1 MNLRTCVAPS
11 GRFIIGVHKPTYSVQ
26 NIREKDYIG
35 PLGEFPDGSLVENHP
50 NFPDGDITE
59 SNADWIYEIPN
70 AFPFRGATYISK
82 HVADRRAQN
91 PLDISLPA
99 RPNMS
104 FTRTASQWFSES
116 EWSVEKKKSIFNSLP
131 EAIQIAVAGNSTDPE
146 DLGLLAELSCEFTH
160 DPISK
165 YPTGLVYVQDEN
177 GARKPKIHN
186 YDLFK
191 VLANNSHLPDVY
203 KETMVLRP
211 GAQGDSEIV
220 GEWLTNKNS
229 SHVFEYLRRNSYIP
243 WGHYASNMANDAI
256 RYRIHDLSVYDIAG
270 IRHLYYQRTYL
281 RVAEMLGIPI
291 EPKRKRLDP
300 FQLEALRRQIINR
313 LTSSDRTDALSF
325 TSTLWGWNFGF
336 DYSPSKYR
344 LHATHQQIHQQFAL
358 LPETVAVGNPE
369 AGETDMP
376 SYAYGD
382 LARDFIRQYYSETGR
397 GFFETY
403 LKAIQSNKRTDGD
416 KNRESS
422 LIIYE
427 NEKVLVF
434 VPKAQTS
441 QWELQIMPHDT
452 VGNILE
458 ADTKMRQCI
467 DEAMLVAMRILEAM
481 GARMI
486 TGIEFAKRFD
496 SPDRDQRLLYC
507 LLPRI
512 PESPGAFSETQLRWI
527 NNHYPEDFAIACRAN
542 LEIALQVLIND

>member
-1 MNLRTCVAPS
+1 MNLRTCIAPS

-26 NIREKDYIG
+26 NVREKDYIG
-35 PLGEFPDGSLVENHP
+35 PLGEFPDGSLVENHL
-50 NFPDGDITE
+50 NFPAGDITE

-70 AFPFRGATYISK
+70 AFPFRGATYILK
-82 HVADRRAQN
+82 HVADRWALN

-99 RPNMS
+99 RPDMS
-104 FTRTASQWFSES
+104 FTRTASLWFSES

-131 EAIQIAVAGNSTDPE
+131 ETIQIAVAGNSTDPE
-146 DLGLLAELSCEFTH
+146 DLGLLAELSCAFTY
-160 DPISK
+160 DPSSK

-177 GARKPKIHN
+177 GTRKPKIHN
-186 YDLFK
+186 YALFK
-191 VLANNSHLPDVY
+191 VLANNWRLPDVY
-203 KETMVLRP
+203 KEIMVLKP

-220 GEWLTNKNS
+220 GEWLKKNS
-229 SHVFEYLRRNSYIP
+229 HSHVFEYLRRNSYIP

-291 EPKRKRLDP
+291 EPKRKPLDP

-313 LTSSDRTDALSF
+313 LTSSDRTDALPF

-336 DYSPSKYR
+336 DYAPSKYR
-344 LHATHQQIHQQFAL
+344 LHASHQQIHQQYAL
-358 LPETVAVGNPE
+358 LPRTVASGS
-369 AGETDMP
+369 ETEI
-376 SYAYGD
+376 STYAYGD
-382 LARDFIRQYYSETGR
+382 LIKDFITEYLRQTGR
-397 GFFETY
+397 KFFETY
-403 LKAIQSNKRTDGD
+403 IEAIRSNDRIDGD
-416 KNRESS
+416 QEKESS

-427 NEKVLVF
+427 NERVMVF

-441 QWELQIMPHDT
+441 QWELQIMPLQP

-458 ADTKMRQCI
+458 ADTATRNCI
-467 DEAMLVAMRILEAM
+467 DEAMLVAFRVLESM

-486 TGIEFAKRFD
+486 TGIEFSKRFD
-496 SPDRDQRLLYC
+496 SSDEDQRLMYC
-507 LLPRI
+507 FLPRI

-542 LEIALQVLIND
+542 LETALQVLKND

>member
-26 NIREKDYIG
+26 NIRERDYIG
-35 PLGEFPDGSLVENHP
+35 PLGEFPDGSFVENHP
-50 NFPDGDITE
+50 NFPVGDITE
-59 SNADWIYEIPN
+59 SNAEWIYEIPN

-82 HVADRRAQN
+82 HVADRLAQN
-91 PLDISLPA
+91 PNDISLPA
-99 RPNMS
+99 RPELS
-104 FTRTASQWFSES
+104 FTRTASQWFSDS
-116 EWSVEKKKSIFNSLP
+116 EWSTEKEKSIFNSLP
-131 EAIQIAVAGNSTDPE
+131 EVIQIAVAGNSTDPE
-146 DLGLLAELSCEFTH
+146 DLGLLAELCAEFIH
-160 DPISK
+160 DPDTGHPI
-165 YPTGLVYVQDEN
+165 GLVYLKNEN
-177 GARKPKIHN
+177 DCIRPRIHN

-191 VLANNSHLPDVY
+191 ALANNPCLPDDY
-203 KETMVLRP
+203 KEVMVLRP
-211 GAQGDSEIV
+211 GAQGNSEIV

-243 WGHYASNMANDAI
+243 WGHYAANMANDAI
-256 RYRIHDLSVYDIAG
+256 RYRIHDLSIDDITG

-281 RVAEMLGIPI
+281 RVAEMLGIQL
-291 EPKRKRLDP
+291 ESERKRLDSL
-300 FQLEALRRQIINR
+300 QLESLRRQIINK
-313 LTSSDRTDALSF
+313 LTSSDNTDALHF

-336 DYSPSKYR
+336 DFAPSKYR
-344 LHATHQQIHQQFAL
+344 LHATHQQIHQQYAL
-358 LPETVAVGNPE
+358 LPETVAVGYPE
-369 AGETDMP
+369 EGETDTP

-397 GFFETY
+397 RFFETY
-403 LKAIQSNKRTDGD
+403 LQAIQSNKRTDGD
-416 KNRESS
+416 KDRESS
-422 LIIYE
+422 LIIYK
-427 NEKVLVF
+427 NEKILVF

-458 ADTKMRQCI
+458 ADTKTRRCL

-496 SPDRDQRLLYC
+496 SPDKDQRLLYC

-527 NNHYPEDFAIACRAN
+527 NNHYPEDFAIACRAK
-542 LEIALQVLIND
+542 LYKALQVLKID